1 MRFSHI
7 DNGGEFDW
15 NKSSALYA
23 KYRDIYPDEF
33 IARLKNA
40 AKIKSGMNVLD
51 IGTGTGVIARTL
63 YGTGARFVG
72 VDIAEKQIDGARR
85 LAKEQGMDIDFLCS
99 PAEEISFPE
108 NSFGAATACQC
119 FTYLRHEKLA
129 SKLFDVM
136 AEGGI
141 FAVAYMGWL
150 PYEDDIAARS
160 EELILKYN
168 PRWTGCG
175 DRPEPIDIPECYF
188 KFFKLET
195 QEVFSLSVPFSRES
209 WHGRILSCRGVSAA
223 LSNEKLED
231 FSREHMQMLEKYAG
245 EKFTVKHYGAVT
257 ALRRL

>member
-51 IGTGTGVIARTL
+51 IGTGTGVIARAL

-141 FAVAYMGWL
+141 FAVA
-150 PYEDDIAARS
+150 
-160 EELILKYN
+160 
-168 PRWTGCG
+168 
-175 DRPEPIDIPECYF
+175 
-188 KFFKLET
+188 
-195 QEVFSLSVPFSRES
+195 
-209 WHGRILSCRGVSAA
+209 
-223 LSNEKLED
+223 
-231 FSREHMQMLEKYAG
+231 
-245 EKFTVKHYGAVT
+245 
-257 ALRRL
+257 